1 MGNRNVWDW
10 MHRKMSCIMLLTFMG
25 IALSG
30 CGSQSSVSFDSAE
43 GLTKQQ
49 IKNEISEQTDDY
61 GEDAKEQ
68 ADEIY
73 DAASEKS
80 RNGVD
85 SLIQSVQDVAQGKTK
100 GVNVSKLTKNGLYYF
115 LVIKQY
121 LYEHFIKVLFILWL
135 VVGLLVL
142 FFRLKNKAAA
152 KAVITVLGFGVSIFL
167 AIVVFSPI

>member
-1 MGNRNVWDW
+1 MGNRNSRNRGCVW
-10 MHRKMSCIMLLTFMG
+10 MVSILLAVLMG
-25 IALSG
+25 LVLSG
-30 CGSQSSVSFDSAE
+30 CGSQTSVSFDSAD

-49 IKNEISEQTDDY
+49 IKNEIAEQTDDY
-61 GEDAKEQ
+61 GGEAKEQ

-73 DAASEKS
+73 DVASEKS
-80 RNGVD
+80 QDSID
-85 SLIQSVQDVAQGKTK
+85 SLVQSAQDITQGKTK

-121 LYEHFIKVLFILWL
+121 LYEHFFKVLLLLWV

-152 KAVITVLGFGVSIFL
+152 KAVITVLGFGVTIFL